1 MKREKI
7 LEYEAQNNDTVI
19 LFKEGI
25 FLRAYER
32 SAMRFT
38 EHIAPF
44 KVFKKF
50 YKIVNAE
57 VCYLGFPMKSVR
69 MLFQKVNI
77 TRFADMAEFMVVY
90 GCPSKENFEVWKAGV
105 QLWQLL
111 KPQNCPVERQ
121 KRWIMA
127 DNVRYLPVK
136 MTFQFTEGSHRVTA
150 TVECAKERE

>member
-1 MKREKI
+1 M
-7 LEYEAQNNDTVI
+7 EYEAQNNDTVI

-32 SAMRFT
+32 SATRFT

-105 QLWQLL
+105 QLPTAEDMKPETLL
-111 KPQNCPVERQ
+111 RPNVSKKDLKNIQIYKMGYDLMVELH
-121 KRWIMA
+121 RWLAYFDARKI
-127 DNVRYLPVK
+127 K
-136 MTFQFTEGSHRVTA
+136 
-150 TVECAKERE
+150 K